1 MAGPDWAPSR
11 NSMGGREPEGGVP
24 AVNVSEARPVYDA
37 TSGTGVDT
45 VVVYCSDPRFQG
57 AFEGFLSNELHLA
70 KGSYLPIVV
79 GGGAGAMAR
88 PHELPK
94 EFKFMKER
102 LEIARANFSSIR
114 RIILITHEDC
124 RYYGSVKSKILG
136 LLGARLAGLIGPR
149 EDLPAVA
156 GVFKNL
162 LSGLGLSVELYYA
175 KFADEGRTKITFEK
189 VGA

>member
-1 MAGPDWAPSR
+1 MPAP
-11 NSMGGREPEGGVP
+11 EPERSAS
-24 AVNVSEARPVYDA
+24 AVHVAEARPVYDV
-37 TSGTGVDT
+37 TSGAGVDT
-45 VVVYCSDPRFQG
+45 VVVYCSDPRFQA
-57 AFEGFLSNELHLA
+57 AFEGFLWNELHLGT
-70 KGSYLPIVV
+70 GSYIPIVV
-79 GGGAGAMAR
+79 AGGAGALAR

-102 LEIARANFSSIR
+102 LELARDNFSSIR

-124 RYYGSVKSKILG
+124 RYYESMRNKVLG
-136 LLGARLAGLIGPR
+136 FLGPRLAGLIGPR

-175 KFADEGRTKITFEK
+175 RFADEARTKITFEK
-189 VGA
+189 AGA